1 MGETIRSLLSG
12 GDRRSIGRV
21 SEVLKL
27 VQDRPKKVSTVVSC
41 LFDLDPSV
49 TMRAADLLEKL
60 SRQRA
65 ELLQPLKAKLLNLAA
80 ETTQKELRWHLAL
93 ILPRL
98 QLTRAECESTAK
110 LLETYLDDRSAIV
123 KTFALQGLADL
134 TSQLP
139 ALLPWVIETI
149 RLQAKTG
156 TAAMRARGR
165 HLLRTLE
172 TDKA

>member
-1 MGETIRSLLSG
+1 MLSG

-27 VQDRPKKVSTVVSC
+27 VQEHPDKVSSVLTC
-41 LFDLDPSV
+41 LFDLDPV
-49 TMRAADLLEKL
+49 ITMRAADLLEKF
-60 SRQRA
+60 SRQQA
-65 ELLQPLKAKLLNLAA
+65 ELLQPSKATLLTLAA
-80 ETTQKELRWHLAL
+80 ETRQKELRWHLAL

-98 QLTRAECESTAK
+98 LLTRAECESTAK
-110 LLETYLDDRSAIV
+110 LLEAYFDDRSSIV

-134 TSQLP
+134 TSRLP

-149 RLQAKTG
+149 RARTKTG

-172 TDKA
+172 ADKA